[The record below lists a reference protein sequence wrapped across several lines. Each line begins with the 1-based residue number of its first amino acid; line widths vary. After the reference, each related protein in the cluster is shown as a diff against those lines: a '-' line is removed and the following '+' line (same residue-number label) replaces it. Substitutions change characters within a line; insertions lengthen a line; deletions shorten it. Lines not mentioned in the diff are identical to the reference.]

1 MCVLRLII
9 YFSFTT
15 QMPKRKQ
22 PEPRTP
28 REVWDK
34 ALQSQI
40 THYNIRLARY
50 KDVPLD
56 ERLAKLLPGIEARR
70 DRLISRM
77 YENLKP
83 EHQQIVD
90 RMKPNGKIRAW
101 AKSGK
106 NF

>member
-1 MCVLRLII
+1 
-9 YFSFTT
+9 
-15 QMPKRKQ
+15 MPR

-34 ALQSQI
+34 ALQGQI

-56 ERLAKLLPGIEARR
+56 DRLSKLLPDIEARR
-70 DRLISRM
+70 DRLQNRM
-77 YENLKP
+77 YDNLP
-83 EHQQIVD
+83 PLHQAIVD

-101 AKSGK
+101 ALSNKE
-106 NF
+106 F

>member
-1 MCVLRLII
+1 MMHNYL
-9 YFSFTT
+9 YTYK
-15 QMPKRKQ
+15 MPKR
-22 PEPRTP
+22 PPPPPRTP

-56 ERLAKLLPGIEARR
+56 DRLSKLLPGIEARR

-77 YENLKP
+77 YDNLKP

-90 RMKPNGKIRAW
+90 RMRPNGKIRAW
-101 AKSGK
+101 ANSGK
-106 NF
+106 EF